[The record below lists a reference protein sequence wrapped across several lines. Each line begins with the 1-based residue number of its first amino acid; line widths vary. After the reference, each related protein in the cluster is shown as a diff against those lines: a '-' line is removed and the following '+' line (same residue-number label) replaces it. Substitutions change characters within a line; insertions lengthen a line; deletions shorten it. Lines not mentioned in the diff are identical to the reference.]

1 MAFVS
6 IVQLIQLSMLQ
17 ELKGKNV
24 SIAMGTTD
32 FSYVLKGEVLE
43 VKDAWLKL
51 QTKKNVE
58 YIRVDA
64 IVRVLS

>member
-1 MAFVS
+1 
-6 IVQLIQLSMLQ
+6 MLQ

-43 VKDAWLKL
+43 IKEAWLKL
-51 QTKKNVE
+51 QNKKNVE
-58 YIRVDA
+58 FIRVDA
-64 IVRVLS
+64 FVRILT